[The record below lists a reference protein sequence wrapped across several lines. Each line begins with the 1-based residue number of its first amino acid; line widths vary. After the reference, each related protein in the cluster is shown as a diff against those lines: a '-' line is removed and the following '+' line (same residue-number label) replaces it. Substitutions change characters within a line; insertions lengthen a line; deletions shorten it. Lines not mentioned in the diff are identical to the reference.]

1 MGETKWVTFDTDYNG
16 YTYPPKKI
24 DKWLGPKVGIMKAY
38 VTSINAGPGES
49 YFFVMIDGKLQ
60 SVTENEWKGY
70 LKDSAMTNSPKPE
83 VIKK

>member
-1 MGETKWVTFDTDYNG
+1 
-16 YTYPPKKI
+16 
-24 DKWLGPKVGIMKAY
+24 MKAY